1 MAVPVSVGGIRFGQ
15 VILDQPQYQGPAE
28 PKCFIHN
35 WSNLCLLTMAR
46 EDNIEKV
53 DRRGYIVMWAVSSN
67 YRKRSTGPL

>member
-1 MAVPVSVGGIRFGQ
+1 MPL
-15 VILDQPQYQGPAE
+15 ILRLIQKDLPE
-28 PKCFIHN
+28 PYSTYTYRYFIHN
-35 WSNLCLLTMAR
+35 WSNLCFLTTAR